1 MHDWLIKGALL
12 FDGKGSAPIE
22 ADLAMAGG
30 VISGIGKDLGAARQ
44 TMDARGLFL
53 APGLIDLHT
62 HYDAQVLWDPSLSPS
77 CSLGVTTVVAGNCGF
92 GIAPNKPKHRELALK
107 KPLGRRR
114 HGFGSL
120 ACRGHMV
127 F

>member
-12 FDGKGSAPIE
+12 FDGKGSAPME

-62 HYDAQVLWDPSLSPS
+62 
-77 CSLGVTTVVAGNCGF
+77 
-92 GIAPNKPKHRELALK
+92 
-107 KPLGRRR
+107 
-114 HGFGSL
+114 
-120 ACRGHMV
+120 
-127 F
+127 